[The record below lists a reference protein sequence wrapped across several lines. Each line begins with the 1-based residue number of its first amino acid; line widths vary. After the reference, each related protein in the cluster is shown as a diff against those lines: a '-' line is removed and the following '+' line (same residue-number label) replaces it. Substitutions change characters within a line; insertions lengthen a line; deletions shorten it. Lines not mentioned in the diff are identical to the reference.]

1 LEEPRDRN
9 LKSSVVSPIGH
20 DVVVLRVF
28 HDGGDH
34 PVVSNGDSREEDNE
48 NEIYSSI
55 QELRDRTEELQSTLE
70 SRESNNTTTSNGGA
84 DVNRIREEIARVS
97 NQILEKNEERH
108 KARSLRRKTMMNQAW
123 VTPKQ

>member
-1 LEEPRDRN
+1 MNWYFTGYRSVTLKNGFGEDLELASLLVYLEMRN
-9 LKSSVVSPIGH
+9 P
-20 DVVVLRVF
+20 
-28 HDGGDH
+28 
-34 PVVSNGDSREEDNE
+34 REEDNE

-108 KARSLRRKTMMNQAW
+108 KAR
-123 VTPKQ
+123 